1 MDEHERQEG
10 LWFGD
15 DQPHRTT
22 RSSKRR
28 QVWVAVVSVA
38 CIGALSVPVALA
50 LSSGGG
56 PTRAQQATKNASH
69 GHTQLGLGVAKRAVL
84 SALSATTSS
93 GSFNVSYE
101 FDPLTAP
108 TVPTTT
114 TTAVCHVIAN
124 PPGVQGSSGMP
135 SGLQGTSAVGEV
147 CSASGSASLATT
159 ITGQGT
165 IDTDPFAM
173 VATSNVPGLG
183 MITLRD
189 NGTQVWEIG
198 GGNYGLSPGSSS
210 AGPGSP
216 LSGFAGSVE
225 GTLGQRQGALA
236 MGGLASPTGYLD
248 LEQSMI
254 SGADE
259 VGTGTVNGVAV
270 TVYQVSIDPGA
281 IVPGVNAEQA
291 KTIADASAVLQAQ
304 GYTGTTDLISIDASG
319 FIRQTRSVAHFADGS
334 TDASE
339 ATFSDFG
346 CAGTVLMPGQSGA
359 TAPPA
364 GCVSPDTGVAPPTT
378 TTVPPTTSPTTPTS
392 GTTSTTSTTT
402 TVPSSPAAAQSTT
415 STTTTSTTSGV
426 TTTSS

>member
-1 MDEHERQEG
+1 MDVHEGEEG

-15 DQPHRTT
+15 DQPHTKA
-22 RSSKRR
+22 RSRR
-28 QVWVAVVSVA
+28 PRRVGVVVACVV
-38 CIGALSVPVALA
+38 CIGAISVPVAFA
-50 LSSGGG
+50 LSSSSR
-56 PTRAQQATKNASH
+56 PNLPPQATKNTNH
-69 GHTQLGLGVAKRAVL
+69 GHSTFSQAQAKRAVL

-108 TVPTTT
+108 TVATTT
-114 TTAVCHVIAN
+114 TTAVCHAVPT
-124 PPGVQGSSGMP
+124 PP
-135 SGLQGTSAVGEV
+135 GLQGVGVAPGGPLVSSGVTEV
-147 CSASGSASLATT
+147 CSGSGTASSATT

-189 NGTQVWEIG
+189 NGTQVWEMG
-198 GGNYGLSPGSSS
+198 GGNYGLSPGSS
-210 AGPGSP
+210 AGGPGSS

-248 LEQSMI
+248 LAQSMI

-259 VGTGTVNGVAV
+259 VGTGTVDGVAV
-270 TVYQVSIDPGA
+270 TVYKVSIAPGA
-281 IVPGVNAEQA
+281 SVPGVNAEQA
-291 KTIADASAVLQAQ
+291 KTITAADAVLQAQ
-304 GYTGTTDLISIDASG
+304 GYTGTTELVSIDASG
-319 FIRQTRSVAHFADGS
+319 FIRQTRSVAHFTDGS

-339 ATFSDFG
+339 STFSDFG

-364 GCVSPDTGVAPPTT
+364 GCISPDTGVAPT
-378 TTVPPTTSPTTPTS
+378 
-392 GTTSTTSTTT
+392 TTT
-402 TVPSSPAAAQSTT
+402 TVPSTVPPSTSTTTTASSTTTTTTLPNPVVVPPT
-415 STTTTSTTSGV
+415 STTTTSAPSGV
-426 TTTSS
+426 TTPSG